1 MSTNLQTLSTKG
13 SSNCNDPADKIEE
26 AVEVLLVNQDSMEKD
41 HYETIL
47 CKLF

>member
-13 SSNCNDPADKIEE
+13 SSNCNDPVEHIES
-26 AVEVLLVNQDSMEKD
+26 AIEVLLVNQDDMEKD
-41 HYETIL
+41 HFETIL